1 HYVSNQ
7 DLKKVIPNKEIK
19 PRNYQLNENQSL
31 FVGGLARLDFIKGDR
46 QTFVCYF
53 ANDIPLHRTKA
64 DQADAL
70 YDRQLGELLSPPT
83 AKTIN
88 EVPKLAEPIFRIT
101 EPDTD
106 EVLAGLGWFMIKN
119 GDVAVKIHSPK
130 GIHVTLRKSILAK

>member
-31 FVGGLARLDFIKGDR
+31 FVGGLARLDFIKGVR

-83 AKTIN
+83 AKTIK
-88 EVPKLAEPIFRIT
+88 ELPKLVDNYIRNKKQY
-101 EPDTD
+101 TD
-106 EVLAGLGWFMIKN
+106 SEISGR
-119 GDVAVKIHSPK
+119 S
-130 GIHVTLRKSILAK
+130 